1 MTSLWML
8 PLALL
13 GCGDKEG
20 PSDSAAGLGC
30 FAEEPSV
37 RIGSGESTFEDVAS
51 GDGLTM
57 VHGPQGGWHMLASIW
72 VENVDQIVE
81 IEFTITVKSTG
92 AVVSDNS
99 YRVALVTD
107 GECAGYFPG
116 MYGYLSVGDIADGE
130 LDTPPELLS
139 YETMVLA
146 MTVTDAEGRTATT
159 ELEVLAEPDPVDVVS
174 SDSGTPS

>member
-1 MTSLWML
+1 ML
-8 PLALL
+8 LPALM
-13 GCGDKEG
+13 GCGDKEDDTG
-20 PSDSAAGLGC
+20 PAEEVGC
-30 FAEEPSV
+30 FANEPSI
-37 RIGSGESTFEDVAS
+37 RIGSGESSFEEVAD

-57 VHGPQGGWHMLASIW
+57 VHGPQGGWHMLASVW
-72 VENVDQIVE
+72 AENVEQIVE

-107 GECAGYFPG
+107 GECGGYFPG
-116 MYGYLSVGDIADGE
+116 MYGYLSVDEIADGE

-146 MTVTDAEGRTATT
+146 MTVTDGEGRTAST
-159 ELEVLAEPDPVDVVS
+159 ELEVLAEPDPVDVVGE
-174 SDSGTPS
+174 DSGTPG